1 MNQIDKYRRELYER
15 GYCVFKNILDTENIK
30 NLSETIELIYKNTN
44 EEKIVELSPFTET
57 WNFITN
63 KKLINTLESLLN
75 EKVYYM
81 DGSISHYKENKEY
94 RELNKNYNSWHRD
107 TDSAP
112 KLKDKV
118 PYCKNN
124 EFYKVFTVISYF
136 NEKPEEKTSI
146 SLIPKSHKKSFR
158 ISINNILR
166 IIHWKSK
173 GKKFLFG
180 IRNLIEK
187 LISSKIELENGDCV
201 IFCVALFHKA
211 LPKDKK
217 RQAILVRYAPK
228 GLNSEN
234 YINYVLKYGM
244 RNKSKKEVEMS
255 DAYKNFI
262 TMLKN
267 NNLLY

>member
-136 NEKPEEKTSI
+136 NEKPEEK
-146 SLIPKSHKKSFR
+146 H
-158 ISINNILR
+158 
-166 IIHWKSK
+166 
-173 GKKFLFG
+173 
-180 IRNLIEK
+180 
-187 LISSKIELENGDCV
+187 
-201 IFCVALFHKA
+201 
-211 LPKDKK
+211 
-217 RQAILVRYAPK
+217 Q
-228 GLNSEN
+228 
-234 YINYVLKYGM
+234 
-244 RNKSKKEVEMS
+244 
-255 DAYKNFI
+255 
-262 TMLKN
+262 
-267 NNLLY
+267 